1 MRLSGIEKAG
11 FALHLPGE
19 AMVRLMVEAVRTA
32 AAIPVR
38 AAIAAGEGHDPS
50 LSRSGSF

>member
-32 AAIPVR
+32 AAIR

-50 LSRSGSF
+50 LSRSGFF